1 VSTNVDETLLISADG
16 YEQRCRELDKLRNEA
31 RPELEER
38 LREARRDG
46 DLDVNPALQDLFE
59 EQVRLERRIA
69 LLKAQLAVAKIV
81 SPAADGRAGI
91 GSSVRV
97 RDNDGSTFEYE
108 LVGPL
113 ESDIDNGRVSVGA
126 PVGLALVGKRAGT
139 RVEVATPG
147 GPLTLTVVSVRPQGS
162 KLENAA

>member
-1 VSTNVDETLLISADG
+1 MSTNMDERLLISAEG
-16 YEQRCRELDKLRNEA
+16 YEQRRRELDKLRNEA
-31 RPELEER
+31 RRELGER

-81 SPAADGRAGI
+81 SPAPDGQAGI
-91 GSSVRV
+91 GSSIRV
-97 RDNDGSTFEYE
+97 RDNDGATFEYE

-113 ESDIDNGRVSVGA
+113 ESDVGNGRLSIRA
-126 PVGLALVGKRAGT
+126 PVGQALVGKRAGT
-139 RVEVATPG
+139 SVEVATPR
-147 GPLTLTVVSVRPQGS
+147 GPLTLEVVSVRPQGA
-162 KLENAA
+162 KVEEAA